1 MDITTT
7 EGRAALR
14 AMLAEATPGP
24 WSYSEK
30 NEDDVQR
37 PYRHGPQVVY
47 ADADCDI
54 HPVADCSCNHT
65 CRDEREAA
73 ANGIAIAAA
82 INTLPAL
89 LDALEAA
96 EASYDAALERVVALE
111 SQVENLSTLHRLE
124 QERAVRAEA
133 RVARL
138 TMPVTDEEGARM
150 AHVHRMNGHSMIA
163 ALAEFIATRKE
174 RTI

>member
-82 INTLPAL
+82 INTLPTL

-96 EASYDAALERVVALE
+96 ER
-111 SQVENLSTLHRLE
+111 R
-124 QERAVRAEA
+124 
-133 RVARL
+133 
-138 TMPVTDEEGARM
+138 
-150 AHVHRMNGHSMIA
+150 IA
-163 ALAEFIATRKE
+163 ALTAPATEEEAVVACFGARPLITQRPVQDALNEFVKARSN
-174 RTI
+174 RP